1 MEKNFIKD
9 NVTEYIIN
17 GAPLG
22 LESLYNAVLS
32 HTWLF
37 ELPYNRFKAF
47 LLKERVHMK
56 GIRKIKKFTTK
67 LDAKFN

>member
-1 MEKNFIKD
+1 MENNFIKD

-17 GAPLG
+17 GVPLG

-37 ELPYNRFKAF
+37 EAPYNRFKAF
-47 LLKERVHMK
+47 LLKKRVH
-56 GIRKIKKFTTK
+56 IRKRKKNKKVYHQT
-67 LDAKFN
+67 